1 MLIDRRKGWGLA
13 ALGMLLVS
21 TDSYFVRLSE
31 LNGWNVTFLVACLSL
46 PVQLI
51 AQRVI
56 EGGKPL
62 AAFRQHRRGLLIVG
76 TLSAVSQVSFISAV
90 TKTSVSNVVVIVAA
104 APVIAA
110 IVGRI
115 MLGER
120 TSRQVWVAILI
131 TIAGVLIVVSGS
143 VGESNLTG
151 DFFALIA
158 IVCFSI
164 NMNVWR
170 RYSDMSRFVGLALA
184 AMIAIVITVWFID
197 NPFGHDSRAYFSVA
211 CMGLLFNPMGRI
223 AHTSAPRFAPAAE
236 IALFMPVETLAATA
250 WAWIAFNEKPVTA
263 TFIGGGIV
271 IFGMMVGT
279 LGRASA
285 PSGPGRE
292 TVSYDEVTLGTGP
305 A

>member
-21 TDSYFVRLSE
+21 TDSYFIRLSE
-31 LNGWNVTFLVACLSL
+31 LNGWNVAFLVGCLTL
-46 PVQLI
+46 PVQVVV
-51 AQRVI
+51 QRVV

-62 AAFRQHRRGLLIVG
+62 KAFRQHRRALLVAG
-76 TLSAVSQVSFISAV
+76 TLSAISQMSFISAV

-110 IVGRI
+110 VVGRI

-120 TSRQVWVAILI
+120 TSRQVWGAILI

-143 VGESNLTG
+143 VGESNLIG
-151 DFFALIA
+151 DFLALVA
-158 IVCFSI
+158 IVCFAI

-170 RYSDMSRFVGLALA
+170 RHSDMSRFVGLGLSA
-184 AMIAIVITVWFID
+184 AITIVITVWFID
-197 NPFGHDSRAYFSVA
+197 NPFGHDPRAYFSVA

-236 IALFMPVETLAATA
+236 IALFMPVETLAATT

-271 IFGMMVGT
+271 ILGMIVGT
-279 LGRASA
+279 YGRASA
-285 PSGPGRE
+285 PSDPGRE
-292 TVSYDEVTLGTGP
+292 GTHVDCGENQP
-305 A
+305 